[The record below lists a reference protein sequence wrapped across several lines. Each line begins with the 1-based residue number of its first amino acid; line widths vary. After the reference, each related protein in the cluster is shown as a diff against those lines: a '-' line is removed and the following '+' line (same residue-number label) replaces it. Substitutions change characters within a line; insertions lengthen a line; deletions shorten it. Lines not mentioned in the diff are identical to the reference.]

1 MRSEDGGL
9 LLKLVFYLAMPAL
22 VLVSFNRIHFT
33 LEFIYLPLMAGIVLF
48 VSGSIAYFAG
58 KRLELPR
65 QAMGTFIIAAMIMN
79 TGFSLPFVV
88 AAYGDEGLV
97 RLAMFDLGNASL
109 VLTVVYFIAGKYGG
123 NGTNGKAALKK
134 VLTAPPVW
142 ALFIATLLNVNGMR
156 LPQTVIKILDPLSAT
171 TIPFLLLALGA
182 YFDPQLVRP
191 RAVLV
196 LLPLRMGLGLLL
208 GIGLAKL
215 LGLQGLTFNVAVLCS
230 AAPVG
235 FNALTFTYLEKL
247 DIPFAASLLSLSI
260 LIALFWLPGLLF
272 FLD

>member
-1 MRSEDGGL
+1 
-9 LLKLVFYLAMPAL
+9 MPAL
-22 VLVSFNRIHFT
+22 VLVSFNRINFT
-33 LEFIYLPLMAGIVLF
+33 LEFIYLPLIAVFVLLF
-48 VSGSIAYFAG
+48 TGALARFSGS
-58 KRLELPR
+58 RLKLPR
-65 QAMGTFIIAAMIMN
+65 DTMGTFIIAAMIMN

-97 RLAMFDLGNASL
+97 RLAMFDLGNATL
-109 VLTVVYFIAGKYGG
+109 VLTVVYFIAGKYGSK
-123 NGTNGKAALKK
+123 GTNGKAALKK

-142 ALFIATLLNVNGMR
+142 ALFIATLLNVNGIR
-156 LPQTVIKILDPLSAT
+156 LQQTAIKILDPLSAT

-182 YFDPQLVRP
+182 YFDPKLVRP
-191 RAVLV
+191 GAVMV

-215 LGLQGLTFNVAVLCS
+215 FGLQGLTYNVAVLCS

-272 FLD
+272 VLG